1 MEEGNMTLV
10 SDEKHRLEV
19 KQRAVRK
26 ERKDAGE
33 IGKVLADCC
42 FALLLLLLLRARA
55 RIRCRR

>member
-1 MEEGNMTLV
+1 MTLAA
-10 SDEKHRLEV
+10 DEKHRLEV

-55 RIRCRR
+55 RIGCRR